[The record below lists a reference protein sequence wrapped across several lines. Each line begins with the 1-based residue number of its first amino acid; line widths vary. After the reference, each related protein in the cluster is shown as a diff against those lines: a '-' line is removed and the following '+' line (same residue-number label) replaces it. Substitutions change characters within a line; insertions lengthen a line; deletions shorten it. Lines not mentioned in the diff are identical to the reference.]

1 MLSHHLAPTFPPML
15 STPHDGK
22 TPLSTLLF
30 PTTLPYKTVLLRK
43 GSPCTTK
50 IDKQFMIYGV
60 YQKSRMT
67 KCPIVEP
74 LLSATSA
81 LSGLP
86 PHYPPSVL
94 RHFALLEK
102 SFAPLSQ
109 FYE

>member
-1 MLSHHLAPTFPPML
+1 MLSHHLAPAFPTMF
-15 STPHDGK
+15 TPHDGK
-22 TPLSTLLF
+22 PPSLPCVP

-74 LLSATSA
+74 LVSATSA
-81 LSGLP
+81 LSALS
-86 PHYPPSVL
+86 PHYPPSAL